1 MWVLPCLTSPTS
13 YTTFSLSPP
22 DTRLMDFTPRLFE
35 LSSTTG
41 EFVASEVVYPARD
54 SEVEA
59 TPFLQTEIYTTSQPG
74 INILL
79 FRYVQYII

>member
-1 MWVLPCLTSPTS
+1 MWVLPCPTP
-13 YTTFSLSPP
+13 SLSPP